1 MLSRGHVGKCLIPF
15 EPAVKREPAG
25 QACTLVA
32 SMSMGLLWGRSSQDP
47 DKVQPSQAAELGK
60 YVDSKFSALKI
71 DLDSQAQKLRGLRD
85 DMSGLQTFVK
95 DTMSKVATKDDIG
108 RMLRGLLAGK
118 SQKTSPAAWPEICVG
133 LRPFFLPQPPDA
145 CILR

>member
-1 MLSRGHVGKCLIPF
+1 M
-15 EPAVKREPAG
+15 
-25 QACTLVA
+25 
-32 SMSMGLLWGRSSQDP
+32 
-47 DKVQPSQAAELGK
+47 
-60 YVDSKFSALKI
+60 DSKFSALKI

-108 RMLRGLLAGK
+108 RMLRGLGK

-133 LRPFFLPQPPDA
+133 LRPFLLPQPPDA